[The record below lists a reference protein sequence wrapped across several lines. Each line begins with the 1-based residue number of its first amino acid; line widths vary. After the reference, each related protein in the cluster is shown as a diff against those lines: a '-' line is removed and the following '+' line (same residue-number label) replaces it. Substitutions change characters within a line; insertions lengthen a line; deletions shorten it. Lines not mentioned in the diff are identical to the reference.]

1 MNKFVSVLVLGS
13 ALALSACGGD
23 SDSSGSY
30 GSSEPIQFQGLSNCA
45 ISGNTITVNELGRGC
60 LVKKSNINNGK
71 KFSLSCR
78 ISGLPPRD
86 VANFN
91 IGYTNDGDGKEIKSD
106 IESNPNGKYDY
117 VCKPINSQFPTSGL
131 SG

>member
-30 GSSEPIQFQGLSNCA
+30 GSSEPAQFQGLSNCV
-45 ISGNTITVNELGRGC
+45 SNGNTITVNELGRGC

-71 KFSLSCR
+71 KFLLSCR
-78 ISGLPPRD
+78 VVGTPPRAY
-86 VANFN
+86 ANFS
-91 IGYTNDGDGKEIKSD
+91 IVTTKDGDSNEVKRD
-106 IESNPNGKYDY
+106 IESANGKYDY